1 MIVCEAAGRIKAS
14 ESTHHKSAL
23 LRTVETLKDDSS
35 FQSTFVVAAVF
46 RNASAQFFSKDKPLF
61 IRYALDTKPVFSV

>member
-1 MIVCEAAGRIKAS
+1 MSLRLRKKTQSCTIVCEAAGRIKAS

-46 RNASAQFFSKDKPLF
+46 RNASGGCDVMLM
-61 IRYALDTKPVFSV
+61 

>member
-1 MIVCEAAGRIKAS
+1 MSLRLRKKTQSCTIVCEAAGRIKAS

-46 RNASAQFFSKDKPLF
+46 RNASAQVFFKRQTP
-61 IRYALDTKPVFSV
+61 IY